1 MKQRLLPILLLL
13 AISAAAYLP
22 HAVRLTYY
30 KDDWYYVYDGMI
42 GGAKVFHEMFRIDRP
57 ARGFFFEWFFTLFG
71 ANPLP
76 WHIGAFVWRG
86 AAAVAAWSLF
96 GILWKGERK
105 FAFFAALF
113 FAVYPGYS
121 WWVSAIEYQPMMA
134 SLALQVFSIALTWQS
149 LLSRNRIEKAVCVA
163 ASLLTGWAYIALVD
177 YAIGMEAFRLLGVF
191 LLINRGG
198 ERNLWKGIL
207 NALRALG
214 WGLLI
219 PLGFAFWRLFFFENQ
234 RAATD
239 IGAQLGALAE
249 NPASTAVN
257 WLLQIYNSLVN
268 LAVQAWLSQFPVFLQ
283 GMRLRD
289 LAAGVFLAAGAL
301 LPLALFEKRIEDAS
315 GFDRDR
321 LRSEALTL
329 GGLGMFFGVLPV
341 VMANRY
347 VNIGGFS
354 HYGLPASLAAGLFM
368 AAVLDMIS
376 MKKARSV
383 LLYVLLSFA
392 ILAHYGI
399 AIRALQEQRALQE
412 FWWQVSWRAPAIR
425 EGTTLA
431 LHYPLPG
438 LGDDDFGVMEA
449 ANLVYFPNPTGQ
461 IPVHYPL
468 AGLTLN
474 ERTLP
479 DILNAPPVRETKYRS
494 HTITF
499 DYDNLLVI
507 SQPAPYSCAHVMD
520 GSQPLISTLDPLEA
534 ALAAPRSKIE
544 TVILN
549 AAAAIPPQTVYGDEP
564 AHEWCY
570 YFQKADLAAQ
580 SGDWERVVS
589 LGEEALRLKFSPDDR
604 VEWMPFLKAYA
615 LTGRAEQLETTAKRV
630 IGEKALRLQA
640 CAMLSGIE
648 EPLTPEVREVI
659 AVAYCKTKAQ

>member
-1 MKQRLLPILLLL
+1 MKKYFPPFFFLL

-57 ARGFFFEWFFTLFG
+57 ARGFFFEWFFALFG
-71 ANPLP
+71 ATPLL
-76 WHIGAFVWRG
+76 WHIGAFLWRG
-86 AAAVAAWSLF
+86 AATLAAWSLF

-105 FAFFAALF
+105 FIFLAALF

-134 SLALQVFSIALTWQS
+134 SLALQTLSIALTW
-149 LLSRNRIEKAVCVA
+149 KAVLARSHVEKIACLG

-191 LLINRGG
+191 FLVNRGAG
-198 ERNLWKGIL
+198 RSVWKGIL
-207 NALRALG
+207 HALRALG

-219 PLGFAFWRLFFFENQ
+219 PLGFLFWRLFFFENQ

-239 IGAQLGALAE
+239 IGVQLGALAE

-257 WLLQIYNSLVN
+257 WLLQTYNSLVN
-268 LAVQAWLSQFPVFLQ
+268 LTVQAWLNQFPAFLQ

-289 LAAGVFLAAGAL
+289 LGVGAFLVGGAL
-301 LPLALFEKRIEDAS
+301 LLLALSEKRIEETS
-315 GFDRDR
+315 GVDRDR

-329 GGLGMFFGVLPV
+329 GGLGMLFGVLPV
-341 VMANRY
+341 VMANRH

-368 AAVLDMIS
+368 AAVLDMVS

-399 AIRALQEQRALQE
+399 AIRALQEQKALQE

-425 EGTTLA
+425 AGTTLA
-431 LHYPLPG
+431 LYYPLAG

-449 ANLVYFPNPTGQ
+449 ANVIYFPAPTGQ

-474 ERTLP
+474 SRTLP
-479 DILNAPPVRETKYRS
+479 DILNASPVRETKYRS
-494 HTITF
+494 HTVTF
-499 DYDNLLVI
+499 DYENLLVM
-507 SQPAPYSCAHVMD
+507 SQPAPYSCVHVMD
-520 GSQPLISTLDPLEA
+520 GSQPLISTLDPIEA
-534 ALAAPRSKIE
+534 ALAAPKSKIE
-544 TVILN
+544 NVIIN
-549 AAAAIPPQTVYGDEP
+549 AAFSAPPQAVYGGEP
-564 AHEWCY
+564 ARDWCY

-589 LGEEALRLKFSPDDR
+589 LGEEALRLQFSPDDR

-615 LTGRAEQLETTAKRV
+615 ITGRAEQLKTTAKRV
-630 IGEKALRLQA
+630 VGEKALRLQA
-640 CAMLSGIE
+640 CGMLSDIE

-659 AVAYCKTKAQ
+659 AAVYCKTKGQ